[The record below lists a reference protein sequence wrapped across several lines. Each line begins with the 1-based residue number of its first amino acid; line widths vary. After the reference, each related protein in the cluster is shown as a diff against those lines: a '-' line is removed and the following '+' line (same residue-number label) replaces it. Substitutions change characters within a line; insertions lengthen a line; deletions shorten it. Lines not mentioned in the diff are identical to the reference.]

1 MTDRFR
7 LYLHPIEI
15 EKHPR
20 WATHYIQEIEIVD
33 ITTGK
38 TVETVRAFDTDG
50 RDAVEQARQLA
61 FEAIARR
68 FHEEEYNFS
77 SG

>member
-7 LYLHPIEI
+7 LYPHPIEI

-50 RDAVEQARQLA
+50 RDAVEQARQFA

-68 FHEEEYNFS
+68 CHEEEDNFP